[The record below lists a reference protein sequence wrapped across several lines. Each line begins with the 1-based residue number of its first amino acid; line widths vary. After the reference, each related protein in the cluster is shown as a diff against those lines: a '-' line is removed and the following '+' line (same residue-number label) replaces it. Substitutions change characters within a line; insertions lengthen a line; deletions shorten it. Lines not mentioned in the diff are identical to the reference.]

1 MRCVV
6 QRIKNGKVFVENEVV
21 GETGHGLLVLCGFLE
36 TDTHEVID
44 WVANKVANLRIFP
57 DENGKLNLSLLNV
70 GGEALIV
77 SNFTLYGDC
86 KNGYRPNFSLSA
98 KREISQPLYDY
109 FVEKMKEKVPSATGR
124 FGEHM
129 EMELYSDGPITVIVE
144 K

>member
-6 QRIKNGKVFVENEVV
+6 QRISKGKVFVN
-21 GETGHGLLVLCGFLE
+21 GETVGQIGKGLLVLCGFLE
-36 TDTHEVID
+36 TDTREAID
-44 WVANKVANLRIFP
+44 WVANRVANLRIFP
-57 DENGKLNLSLLNV
+57 DENYKLNKSLLNI
-70 GGEALIV
+70 GGEALVV

-86 KNGYRPNFSLSA
+86 SNGYRPSFSLSA
-98 KREISQPLYDY
+98 PRAVSEPLYDY
-109 FVEKMKEKVPSATGR
+109 FVEKLKEKVPVETGR